1 MSIIAPHFL
10 NLSEKIEVGKVY
22 EGLNPR
28 RRSERRRNNSS
39 VTSNAIDIHTRIE
52 EMAEEEEVY
61 ALNPDAFENLEVTL
75 QPEVERDLLK
85 FRAQIQVALEE
96 EIVMRYYLQT
106 GVFEWSLPRD
116 STLAAA
122 IEMLNS
128 GEYKTI
134 LAGIN

>member
-1 MSIIAPHFL
+1 
-10 NLSEKIEVGKVY
+10 
-22 EGLNPR
+22 
-28 RRSERRRNNSS
+28 
-39 VTSNAIDIHTRIE
+39 
-52 EMAEEEEVY
+52 MAEEEEVY

>member
-1 MSIIAPHFL
+1 
-10 NLSEKIEVGKVY
+10 
-22 EGLNPR
+22 
-28 RRSERRRNNSS
+28 
-39 VTSNAIDIHTRIE
+39 
-52 EMAEEEEVY
+52 
-61 ALNPDAFENLEVTL
+61 
-75 QPEVERDLLK
+75 LK